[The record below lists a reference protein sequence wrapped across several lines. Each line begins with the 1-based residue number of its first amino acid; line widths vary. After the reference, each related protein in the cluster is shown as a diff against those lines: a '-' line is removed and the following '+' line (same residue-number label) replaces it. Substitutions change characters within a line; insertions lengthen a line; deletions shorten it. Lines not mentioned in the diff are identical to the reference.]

1 MKKVAVVF
9 NGGTITMKIDERLQ
23 AAVPSLSSDE
33 IMSKVTGIEGFAEIE
48 TYTFSNMPSPHMTPE
63 KMLEL
68 SKYIKKL
75 VDRADIAGVV
85 VTHGTDTLEETA
97 YFLDLTLNTEK
108 PVVVTGAMRN
118 GSELGYDGPANLSAS
133 ICTVI
138 SDESRNRGVLVC
150 MNGELNSAAEVTKA
164 NSMALNAFRTPNFG
178 PIGMVDDNKVL
189 FYRESLDKQYLDI
202 DKVDSKVTLIKCTA
216 GMDSTLIDYCIDR
229 KVDGIVIEA
238 FGRGNIPPYMVDSV
252 KRAID
257 SNIAVVLVSRCFE
270 GRVCD
275 SYGYHGG
282 GKELRDLGAI
292 FGDTLP
298 GQKARIKL
306 MVALSKTKDLNKVKD
321 FFENGLYN
329 A

>member
-48 TYTFSNMPSPHMTPE
+48 TYTFSNMPSPHMTPD

-75 VDRADIAGVV
+75 IDREDIAGAV

-216 GMDSTLIDYCIDR
+216 GMDSTLIDYCIER

-238 FGRGNIPPYMVDSV
+238 FGRGNIPPYMVESV

-257 SNIAVVLVSRCFE
+257 SNVAVVVVSRCFE

-282 GKELRDLGAI
+282 GKELRDLGTI

-329 A
+329 I

>member
-178 PIGMVDDNKVL
+178 LIGMVDDNKVL

-257 SNIAVVLVSRCFE
+257 SNIAVVVVSRCFE

-329 A
+329 I